1 MSYAKAADLLRVAD
15 MATNPGG
22 VSLRDVEREF
32 HCTFR
37 TAQRIMRAF
46 EDVFLAA
53 EQFDDAE
60 RRRHWRLRKPDAAW
74 LHAQGLRDSEIAAL
88 DMAVRRAER
97 DGAPDEAKQ
106 LQRVRD
112 RLLAAMTPVFRNR
125 AEADAEALLEAQG
138 FASRPGPRMVRDETL
153 LGTITEALRAPFELK
168 IHYQGNKDV
177 EPRPRRIEPHG
188 LLLGTRRYLVARPSG
203 GDEQMR
209 HYRLDRIAAAEITG
223 KSFAREQD
231 FDLSSYAAQGFGS
244 YHADHEFG
252 PVVWRFA
259 PEAAETAHGFMF
271 HPGQTVTEE
280 PDGSLTVRFE
290 ASGHLEMAWHL
301 YCWGNAVEVL
311 KPAALRDLVAQ
322 YRRGDFPA
330 LP

>member
-15 MATNPGG
+15 MAADPGG

-32 HCTFR
+32 GCTFR

-53 EQFDDAE
+53 ETHDDAD
-60 RRRHWRLRKPDAAW
+60 RRRYWRLPKPDHAW
-74 LHAQGLRDSEIAAL
+74 LHAQGLRDSEIAAF
-88 DMAVRRAER
+88 DMAIKRAER
-97 DGAPDEAKQ
+97 DGAPDEGRR

-138 FASRPGPRMVRDETL
+138 FASRPGPRVVRDETL
-153 LGTITEALRAPFELK
+153 LGTITEALRAPFELE
-168 IHYQGNKDV
+168 ILYQGGKDAA
-177 EPRPRRIEPHG
+177 PRPRLVEPHG

-203 GDEQMR
+203 GDGTMR
-209 HYRLDRIAAAEITG
+209 RFRLDRIVAATLTLR
-223 KSFAREQD
+223 SFARDPD
-231 FDLSSYAAQGFGS
+231 FDLAAHAAQGFGS
-244 YHADHEFG
+244 YHADAEFG
-252 PVVWRFA
+252 PVVWRFK
-259 PEAAETAHGFMF
+259 PAAAATARDFVF
-271 HPGQTVTEE
+271 HPDQQVTEE
-280 PDGSLTVRFE
+280 ADGALTVRFE

-301 YCWGNAVEVL
+301 YCWGDAVEVL
-311 KPAALRDLVAQ
+311 EPAALRDLVARH
-322 YRRGDFPA
+322 RRSDFPA